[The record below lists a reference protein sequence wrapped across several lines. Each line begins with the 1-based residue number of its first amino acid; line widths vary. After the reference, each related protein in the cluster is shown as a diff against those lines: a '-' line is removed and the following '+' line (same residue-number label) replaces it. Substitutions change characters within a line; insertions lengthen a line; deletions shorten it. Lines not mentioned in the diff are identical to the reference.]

1 MVWKRNPAVLLSYCW
16 TFASVS
22 ESVTVVVM
30 ANAAPF
36 SLPTCFNQV
45 EQLSDNL
52 RFIAVDVETAGYDI
66 ASICQIGL
74 AFVGFDS
81 SIETFSAYI
90 DPCTPFAAGNTRL
103 HGIDAATVKNAP
115 RFVEVLTELRP
126 VLEAYPLIQ
135 HSRYDERAFDAAC
148 RLAGLQVLKS
158 VWSDSVAISRQAWP
172 ELRGNGGH
180 GLANLKKVL
189 GLQFKHH
196 DAGEDARAAAEVTL
210 KAEASMGRKIRLL
223 NASQQLVFDFR

>member
-1 MVWKRNPAVLLSYCW
+1 M
-16 TFASVS
+16 
-22 ESVTVVVM
+22 
-30 ANAAPF
+30 
-36 SLPTCFNQV
+36 
-45 EQLSDNL
+45 
-52 RFIAVDVETAGYDI
+52 
-66 ASICQIGL
+66 

-90 DPCTPFAAGNTRL
+90 DPGTPFAAANTRL
-103 HGIDAATVKNAP
+103 HGIDVATVKDAP
-115 RFVEVLTELRP
+115 KFAEVLPDLRL

-135 HSRYDERAFDAAC
+135 HSRYDEKSFDAAC
-148 RLAGLQVLKS
+148 RLAELQVLKS
-158 VWSDSVAISRQAWP
+158 VWSDSVSIARQAWP

-210 KAEASMGRKIRLL
+210 KAETSLGRKVRLL
-223 NASQQLVFDFR
+223 NASQQLVFDF